1 MTDIQPLINELAKL
15 LVPSIVE
22 HLDINGYKFSD
33 ITTDDLH
40 EVLSMADLSE
50 YMSEDVGTMVNNYIS
65 EGYVDDIIE
74 QRIEE
79 VMSNGSFDIEITY
92 NA

>member
-1 MTDIQPLINELAKL
+1 MIDIQSLINELAKL

-22 HLDINGYKFSD
+22 HLEINGYKFSD

-50 YMSEDVGTMVNNYIS
+50 YMSEDVGTMVNNYIG

-79 VMSNGSFDIEITY
+79 VMSNGSFDVEVTY
-92 NA
+92 HA

>member
-1 MTDIQPLINELAKL
+1 MTDIQPLITELAKL
-15 LVPSIVE
+15 LVPAIVE

-50 YMSEDVGTMVNNYIS
+50 YMSEDVGTMVNNYIG

-79 VMSNGSFDIEITY
+79 VMSNGSFDVEVTY
-92 NA
+92 HA